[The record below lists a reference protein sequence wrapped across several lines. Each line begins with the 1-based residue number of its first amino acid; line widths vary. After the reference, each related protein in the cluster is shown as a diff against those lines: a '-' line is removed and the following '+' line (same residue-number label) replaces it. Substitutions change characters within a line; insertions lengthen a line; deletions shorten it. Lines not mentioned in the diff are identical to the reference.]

1 MLSRN
6 GQPAFGLG
14 DFLGSPSLEDLRNL
28 IYAKDYELNQIYK
41 HYLSFEPVWKAQDV
55 PAQQDWANDW
65 NALIARFKQAK
76 TEVQW
81 IFTASKF
88 TPTPDSMIIAENEW
102 NVIIRSLRKNWD
114 GKTGGQLA
122 KGDEADLEYRLQGA
136 SKVSSDFS
144 NEPQP
149 QGDVDLAI
157 FKAADKA
164 TRGIEAVASKI
175 VNYVPVGL
183 AIGAGVLVL
192 IGGAYLLIVLRP
204 K

>member
-1 MLSRN
+1 
-6 GQPAFGLG
+6 
-14 DFLGSPSLEDLRNL
+14 
-28 IYAKDYELNQIYK
+28 
-41 HYLSFEPVWKAQDV
+41 
-55 PAQQDWANDW
+55 
-65 NALIARFKQAK
+65 
-76 TEVQW
+76 
-81 IFTASKF
+81 
-88 TPTPDSMIIAENEW
+88 MIIAENEW
-102 NVIIRSLRKNWD
+102 NIIIRSLRKNWD

-122 KGDEADLEYRLQGA
+122 KGDEADLEYRLQEA